1 MLTLEKPNATP
12 PATLPDTPA
21 VSRQQPKLLD
31 RMRESIRVK
40 HYSLATEKNY
50 LQWAKRFIL
59 FHGKRHPAE
68 MGAPEVEAF
77 LSSLAIE
84 RNVSASTQN
93 QAMHAILFLY
103 RNVLNID
110 LPWLDGVTRAKVSK
124 RLPSVLTVQEV
135 QRLLRNVSG
144 TNGLIIKLLY
154 GTGMRIKE
162 CLRLRIKDVDL
173 DRCQIT
179 IREGKGNKDR
189 VTMLPECLVDEL
201 KQHIDG
207 RRRLHDIDLAS
218 GHADVE
224 LPDAIDRKYP
234 RAAKEWAWQYI
245 FAAPTYSTD
254 PRTGVYRRHHWCE
267 RNIQRAVKIA
277 SQQAGICKLV
287 HPHTLR
293 HSFATHTLEAGY
305 DIRTVQE
312 LLGHSDVSTT
322 MIYTHVLNKGGRC
335 VISPLDRATA

>member
-1 MLTLEKPNATP
+1 MLTIEKQNPTAP
-12 PATLPDTPA
+12 
-21 VSRQQPKLLD
+21 RQLSDSAAPGRQPPKLLD
-31 RMRESIRVK
+31 RMREIIRVK

-50 LQWAKRFIL
+50 LQWARRFIL
-59 FHGKRHPAE
+59 FHGKRHPRD
-68 MGAPEVEAF
+68 MGAAEVEAF
-77 LSSLAIE
+77 LSSLATQ

-103 RNVLNID
+103 RDVLGIE
-110 LPWLDGVTRAKVSK
+110 LPWLDGITRAKVSR
-124 RLPSVLTVQEV
+124 RLPSVLTPAEIAA
-135 QRLLRNVSG
+135 LLAHVDG

-173 DRCQIT
+173 ARRQIT

-189 VTMLPECLVDEL
+189 TTMLPASLVDDL
-201 KQHIDG
+201 IAHIDE
-207 RRRLHDIDLAS
+207 RRRWHNIDLS
-218 GHADVE
+218 TGHADVA
-224 LPDAIDRKYP
+224 LPDAIRRKYP
-234 RAAKEWAWQYI
+234 RAGSEWAWQYI

-254 PRTGVYRRHHWCE
+254 PRTGSVRRHHWGE
-267 RNIQRAVKIA
+267 RNIQRAVKA
-277 SQQAGICKLV
+277 AAQAARIHKLV

-293 HSFATHTLEAGY
+293 HSFATHLLENGY

-322 MIYTHVLNKGGRC
+322 MIYTHVLNRGAGG
-335 VISPLDRATA
+335 VFSPLDRIAA

>member
-1 MLTLEKPNATP
+1 MLTIEKSNATP
-12 PATLPDTPA
+12 SATLTDTPA

-40 HYSLATEKNY
+40 HYSLATEKTY
-50 LQWAKRFIL
+50 IHWAKRFII
-59 FHGKRHPAE
+59 FHNKRHPAE

-77 LSSLAIE
+77 LSDLATE

-103 RNVLNID
+103 RDVLGIN
-110 LPWLDGVTRAKVSK
+110 LPWLDGITRARVAK
-124 RLPSVLTVQEV
+124 RLPSVLTTTEV
-135 QRLLRNVSG
+135 QRMLRHVSG

-162 CLRLRIKDVDL
+162 CLRLRVKDVEIEH
-173 DRCQIT
+173 CQIT
-179 IREGKGNKDR
+179 VREGKGNKDR
-189 VTMLPECLVDEL
+189 ITMLPACVSDEL
-201 KQHIDG
+201 RDHIKA
-207 RRRLHDIDLAS
+207 RRRIHDTDLS
-218 GHADVE
+218 TGHADVE
-224 LPDAIDRKYP
+224 LPDAIERKYP
-234 RAAKEWAWQYI
+234 RAAQEWAWQYI
-245 FAAPTYSTD
+245 FAAPGYSTD
-254 PRTGVYRRHHWCE
+254 PRTGSYRRHHWCE
-267 RNIQRAVKIA
+267 RNIQRAVKA
-277 SQQAGICKLV
+277 AAQAAGIHKLV

>member
-1 MLTLEKPNATP
+1 MLTIENPNATQP
-12 PATLPDTPA
+12 PKLTDTPP
-21 VSRQQPKLLD
+21 VSRQPKLLD

-40 HYSLATEKNY
+40 HYSLSTEKTY
-50 LQWAKRFIL
+50 LHWARRFIL

-68 MGAPEVEAF
+68 MGAAEIEAF
-77 LSSLAIE
+77 LSDLAIA
-84 RNVSASTQN
+84 RSVSASTQN

-103 RNVLNID
+103 KDVLGID
-110 LPWLDGVTRAKVSK
+110 LPWLDGITRAKTSK
-124 RLPSVLTVQEV
+124 RLPSVLTVPEI
-135 QRLLRNVSG
+135 QRLLRHVSG

-189 VTMLPECLVDEL
+189 ITMLPACIAEDLRG
-201 KQHIDG
+201 HIAA
-207 RRRLHDIDLAS
+207 RRKIHDTDLS
-218 GHADVE
+218 TGHADVE

-234 RAAKEWAWQYI
+234 RAAKEWVWQYI

-254 PRTGVYRRHHWCE
+254 TRTGAYRRHHWCE
-267 RNIQRAVKIA
+267 RNIQRAVKSA
-277 SQQAGICKLV
+277 AQQAGICKLV

-312 LLGHSDVSTT
+312 LLGHADVSTT
-322 MIYTHVLNKGGRC
+322 MIYTHVLNKGGRG
-335 VISPLDRATA
+335 VISPMDRI